1 MKNSKTGHELS
12 QKQQVILTTVSI
24 RELNAATVNQ
34 IFKTKVVFIDTW
46 ASLDFFALLLL
57 PPQADIF

>member
-34 IFKTKVVFIDTW
+34 IFKTKVVFIDT
-46 ASLDFFALLLL
+46 
-57 PPQADIF
+57 